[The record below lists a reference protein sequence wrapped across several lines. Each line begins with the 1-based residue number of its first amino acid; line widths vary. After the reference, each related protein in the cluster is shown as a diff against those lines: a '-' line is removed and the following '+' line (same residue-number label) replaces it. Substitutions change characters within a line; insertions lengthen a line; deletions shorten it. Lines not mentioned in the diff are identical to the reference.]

1 MDLQKYLHL
10 RLLQDR
16 IYISFEPALVNEND
30 YFINPIKLIYGPKME
45 ILSSIL

>member
-16 IYISFEPALVNEND
+16 IYILFEPPALVNEND
-30 YFINPIKLIYGPKME
+30 YFMI
-45 ILSSIL
+45 